1 MKNKTTEF
9 DLAMVTRT
17 FYCHKCGSK
26 LVRNA
31 RTRTIQQ
38 DDPEYK
44 KHARIRRGTTAIG
57 DIELTEY
64 DFKCLNCEA

>member
-31 RTRTIQQ
+31 RTRTIKQ

-44 KHARIRRGTTAIG
+44 KHARIRP
-57 DIELTEY
+57 LQK
-64 DFKCLNCEA
+64 F